1 MFAIHRGGAAT
12 RRRPAQNPERT
23 AAEAAPAVM
32 ALVQPAAQP
41 RPERARPRPKLR
53 VVKTE
58 VPRGDITPK
67 ITAFLEREKPATPCL
82 VVDLDVVER
91 NYLAMSRALEPA
103 RIFYAIKANPA
114 PKVLRLLA
122 RRGSCFDTASRGEI
136 DLCLGL
142 GIEPKRI
149 SFGNT
154 IKKQNDIA
162 YAYEKGVRL
171 FAFDSEAELDK
182 LAASAPGSRV
192 FCRVLVDGAGAEW
205 PLSRKFGCSFDMA
218 ADLMVRAKA
227 LGLEAC
233 GISFHV
239 GSQQTGLG
247 QWDRVIGEVS
257 ALASELRVRGVDLS
271 LLNLGGGFPS
281 RYQQDVPSIE
291 DYGASVLAAVRRH
304 FPEPLPE
311 LIVEPGR
318 GIVGDAGVIEA
329 EVVLVSTKEKA
340 DQKRWIFLDVGKFSG
355 LAETMDEAI
364 KYRIITPHDGEPT
377 GPVVLAGPTCDSVD
391 ILYERSGYRLPLAL
405 KPADR
410 VRILSCGAYTTTYSS
425 VAFNGFAPLKAYC
438 I

>member
-12 RRRPAQNPERT
+12 RRRPTQNSERI
-23 AAEAAPAVM
+23 AVVAAPVPT
-32 ALVQPAAQP
+32 ALVEPAIQP
-41 RPERARPRPKLR
+41 RPERVRARPRLG

-58 VPRGDITPK
+58 TPRGEVTPK
-67 ITAFLEREKPATPCL
+67 IAAFLEREKPATPCL
-82 VVDLDVVER
+82 IVDLDIVER

-114 PKVLRLLA
+114 PRILRLLA

-142 GIEPKRI
+142 GIDPRNI

-154 IKKQNDIA
+154 IKKQSDIA

-171 FAFDSEAELDK
+171 FAFDSEVELDK

-239 GSQQTGLG
+239 GSQQTDLG

-257 ALASELRVRGVDLS
+257 TLASSLRMQGVELT

-281 RYQQDVPSIE
+281 RYQHDVPSIE
-291 DYGASVLAAVRRH
+291 EYGASVLAAVRRH
-304 FPEPLPE
+304 FPEPLPQ

-329 EVVLVSTKEKA
+329 EVVLVSTKDKA
-340 DQKRWIFLDVGKFSG
+340 DLKRWVFLDVGKFSG

-364 KYRIITPHDGEPT
+364 KYRVITPHDGGKR

-391 ILYERSGYRLPLAL
+391 ILYERSDYCLPLAL
-405 KPADR
+405 KPGDR

-425 VAFNGFAPLKAYC
+425 VAFNGFSPLKAYC